1 MGPKGLR
8 SFVDAIQ
15 VVSLRGS
22 VTVRE
27 MCEVLDIP
35 RSTAHRLVASLLEVG
50 FIKREDSPG
59 RYSIGPLLGEL
70 GGDPLAWRALTKC
83 CRPHMEA
90 LRDFSG
96 ETVAIHVLHAERR
109 VQLEQA
115 ESNHEHCWVSKNT
128 LVPMPLHAGA
138 AAKMLLALMPRDDVG
153 RLMERDGLE
162 VFTGRTPG
170 NIAALLR
177 ELGRIGI
184 QRYAISVEEV
194 TPGIASIAVPV
205 VSEPSTLGPLTV
217 MSLTGPIVRLTE
229 TQLKRFLPKLQ
240 QAASRSLNGLSQG
253 YRGHKR
259 IA

>member
-8 SFVDAIQ
+8 TFVDAIQ
-15 VVSLRGS
+15 VVSLRDS

-27 MCEVLDIP
+27 LCEILGIP
-35 RSTAHRLVASLLEVG
+35 RSTAHRLVAALLEVG
-50 FIKREDSPG
+50 FVKRQDTAG

-70 GGDPLAWRALTKC
+70 AGDPLAWRALTKY

-138 AAKMLLALMPRDDVG
+138 AAKMLLALLPREDMS
-153 RLMERDGLE
+153 RLMERDGM
-162 VFTGRTPG
+162 VAFTGRTPRNG
-170 NIAALLR
+170 AALLR
-177 ELGRIGI
+177 ELGRIGM
-184 QRYAISVEEV
+184 QRYAVSLEEV

-205 VSEPSTLGPLTV
+205 ISEPSALGPLTV
-217 MSLTGPIVRLTE
+217 MSLTGPSVRLTE

-253 YRGHKR
+253 YRGQKR